1 MSVARLQTVDELPRT
16 PASDVKRLGWRGVMR
31 EVGRT
36 GSVVVTN
43 HDRPEAVILS
53 LDEYRAL
60 VLAAEAAL
68 RSSRSALDTLRN
80 DFDQRLASLTEPDAG
95 DCLRAVLAQPAAL
108 AGQVRAGQ
116 GH

>member
-1 MSVARLQTVDELPRT
+1 
-16 PASDVKRLGWRGVMR
+16 MR
-31 EVGRT
+31 EVDRT
-36 GSVVVTN
+36 GSMVVTH

-68 RSSRSALDTLRN
+68 RSSRSALDTLRS
-80 DFDQRLASLTEPDAG
+80 DFDQRLATLAAPDVG
-95 DCLRAVLAQPAAL
+95 DRLRSVLAQPAAL
-108 AGQVRAGQ
+108 GGQVRAGQ

>member
-16 PASDVKRLGWRGVMR
+16 PASDVKKLGWRGVMR
-31 EVGRT
+31 EVDRT

-68 RSSRSALDTLRN
+68 RASRSALDTLRD
-80 DFDQRLASLTEPDAG
+80 DFDQRLAALAEPDAG
-95 DCLRAVLAQPAAL
+95 DRLRAVLAQPAAL
-108 AGQVRAGQ
+108 DGQVRAGQ

>member
-1 MSVARLQTVDELPRT
+1 MSVARLPSLDELPRT
-16 PASDVKRLGWRGVMR
+16 PASDVKKLGWRGVMR

-60 VLAAEAAL
+60 LLAAEAAL
-68 RSSRSALDTLRN
+68 RSSRSALDTLRG
-80 DFDQRLASLTEPDAG
+80 DFDERRAALAAPDAG
-95 DCLRAVLAQPAAL
+95 DRLRGVLAQSPAL